1 MESKF
6 FFRLDSKFI
15 LSNFRAS
22 PVNFKISGINLI
34 EGNYKDID
42 FPINFKQQD
51 GKKLC
56 DILDTGY
63 PSLFLISDR
72 MQAILDEN
80 KLTGWKVYP
89 IKLYDKKNN
98 EIFGYSGFS
107 ITGRCSPPSYAE
119 SEIIEKQYVPKGPIC
134 KLYKGMTINNWD
146 GSDFFLPE
154 GSLHIIVSKKAADI
168 LQENKIT
175 NLDLENLTEFKIDLW
190 IVEKDY
196 NLDKDSF

>member
-1 MESKF
+1 MESKNLF
-6 FFRLDSKFI
+6 SFSSKMV
-15 LSNFRAS
+15 LSNFRAGPIDLTTS
-22 PVNFKISGINLI
+22 HINLI
-34 EGNYKDID
+34 EGHY
-42 FPINFKQQD
+42 PEINFPVVFKHDD

-63 PSLFLISDR
+63 ASLFLISDR
-72 MQAILDEN
+72 LKAILEEN

-119 SEIIEKQYVPKGPIC
+119 SEIIEKQYVPTGPIC

-154 GSLHIIVSKKAADI
+154 GTLHIIVSKKAADI
-168 LQENKIT
+168 LKENKIT
-175 NLDLENLTEFKIDLW
+175 NLDLENLAELEID
-190 IVEKDY
+190 V
-196 NLDKDSF
+196 

>member
-1 MESKF
+1 MESKNLF
-6 FFRLDSKFI
+6 SFSSKMV
-15 LSNFRAS
+15 LSNFRAGPIDLTTS
-22 PVNFKISGINLI
+22 HINLI
-34 EGNYKDID
+34 EGHY
-42 FPINFKQQD
+42 PEINFPVVFKHDD

-63 PSLFLISDR
+63 ASLFLISDR
-72 MQAILDEN
+72 LKAILEEN

-119 SEIIEKQYVPKGPIC
+119 SEIIEKQYVPTGPIC
-134 KLYKGMTINNWD
+134 KLYKGMTINNCD

-154 GSLHIIVSKKAADI
+154 GRLLIIINKKTAEI
-168 LQENKIT
+168 LKKNKIT
-175 NLDLENLTEFKIDLW
+175 NIDLENLAEYETNVRYVKADL
-190 IVEKDY
+190 
-196 NLDKDSF
+196 